1 MGTISQGHR
10 THSAKAIT
18 MGANMKTLFFAAILL
33 SLSCGSKSK
42 NSGGPD
48 GGLGGACTISDDC
61 SSAFNCAG
69 GTCQVSGSVGL
80 GGACYATRDCDNET
94 FCSPQGICAPTGSGP
109 EGTEC
114 ATAAEC
120 ERGLVCEVFGFGG
133 QCAVAGSSDL
143 GGACAGNGD
152 CIAGL
157 ACGPDDTCG
166 HPTVVYPPFTGVE
179 CAEDEASF
187 RTYFEVPRAGAA
199 IPDFYR
205 LPFPNDARVSAA
217 GELNMSD
224 FPRPGQSALG
234 VDIVDLYVEALVE
247 DFNGFSG
254 VASVLMRFSKELEF
268 DSVDTDSL
276 HYIDVTPGEPE
287 FGSDRARSWGYS
299 TGRRIYN
306 CQHLLTVAS
315 QPHEPLL
322 PGHTY
327 AVYLTTA
334 IRAKDGGSTVRDPDL
349 IAVLGATRPGDAD
362 LGHAWDAYTPFR
374 DYLADGSVNID
385 PATIAS
391 AAVFTVQDTTG
402 RMERL
407 AQAVEASAAPVL
419 KDLTLCDG
427 TNTSP
432 CEDSTGRGACSSPN
446 NDFHEIHGRY
456 SVPVYQAGTPPYET
470 PADGGGIV
478 EVGGVPQQVSS
489 VDVCFA
495 LTIPK
500 TTMPGGGWP
509 LSVYAHGTGGSFTG
523 AVQSGV
529 ATTLATAS
537 TPIAM
542 FSFDGVVH
550 GERRGAS
557 TRESDSLMFNVI
569 NPRAARDNNLQGA
582 VDVVQALRIPGI
594 GAQTLPG
601 AGSTSFDATS
611 VFYMGHSQGSNVG
624 VPAIATTDLASAA
637 VFSGA
642 GAFLTQGILTKTS
655 PVNAKAS
662 LEFLIG
668 EDLGTSHPV
677 MVIWQT
683 FFDSSD
689 TLHYGPLLIKRPPG
703 ALASKNIYMSWS
715 DSDTFSPEATLNSMA
730 RSIGLP
736 VADPLIKDI
745 SSGLTTRPVSANLAG
760 GDGVNRTA
768 ALYQYAPD
776 GFDGHFVALRN
787 AQAVS
792 DWINFLTSAVGGAAP
807 TVPVVP

>member
-1 MGTISQGHR
+1 
-10 THSAKAIT
+10 
-18 MGANMKTLFFAAILL
+18 MGANMKTIFFAAILL
-33 SLSCGSKSK
+33 SISCGSKSK
-42 NSGGPD
+42 KSGGPD
-48 GGLGGACTISDDC
+48 GGLGGTCTTSTEC
-61 SSAFNCAG
+61 SAAFICAG
-69 GTCQVSGSVGL
+69 GSCQLAGSVGL
-80 GGACYATRDCDNET
+80 GGSCYATRDCDDET

-120 ERGLVCEVFGFGG
+120 ERGLVCEVYGFGG
-133 QCAVAGSSDL
+133 QCSVAGSADIGES
-143 GGACAGNGD
+143 CAVNGD

-157 ACGPDDTCG
+157 ACGPDSTCG
-166 HPTVVYPPFTGVE
+166 HASVVYPPFTGVE

-187 RTYFEVPRAGAA
+187 RAFFEVPRAGAA

-205 LPFPNDARVSAA
+205 LPFPNDVRVSAA

-234 VDIVDLYVEALVE
+234 VDIVDLYVDALVE
-247 DFNGFSG
+247 DFTGFSG
-254 VASVLMRFSKELEF
+254 VAAVSIRFSKELEF
-268 DSVDTDSL
+268 DSVNTDSL
-276 HYIDVTPGEPE
+276 HYIDITPGAPE
-287 FGSDRARSWGYS
+287 FGQDRGRSWGYS
-299 TGRRIYN
+299 TGRRLYN
-306 CQHLLTVAS
+306 CQHLLTIAS
-315 QPHEPLL
+315 PSHQPLL

-334 IRAKDGGSTVRDPDL
+334 IRAKDGGSTVQDADL
-349 IAVLGATRPGDAD
+349 VAALGASRPADAD

-374 DYLADGSVNID
+374 DYLADGTVNIA
-385 PATIAS
+385 PNTIAA

-407 AQAVEASAAPVL
+407 AAAAQASAAPVL

-427 TNTSP
+427 ATTSP
-432 CEDSTGRGACSSPN
+432 CEDSTGRGACSAVS

-470 PADGGGIV
+470 PAEGGGIE

-495 LTIPK
+495 MTIPK
-500 TTMPGGGWP
+500 TTMPVAGWP

-557 TRESDSLMFNVI
+557 MRESDSLMFNVI

-601 AGSTSFDATS
+601 AGSTSFDTSS

-624 VPAIATTDLASAA
+624 VPAIATTELANAA

-642 GAFLTQGILTKTS
+642 GAYLTQGILTKTS

-668 EDLGTSHPV
+668 EELGNSHPV
-677 MVIWQT
+677 MVVWQT

-689 TLHYGPLLIKRPPG
+689 TLHYGPLLVRRPPG

-715 DSDTFSPEATLNSMA
+715 DSDTFSPEETLTVMA

-736 VADPLIKDI
+736 VADPVIKDI
-745 SSGLTTRPVSANLAG
+745 NAGLTTRPISANVAG
-760 GDGVNRTA
+760 GDAVNRTA
-768 ALYQYAPD
+768 ALYQYAPN

-787 AQAVS
+787 TQAVS
-792 DWINFLTSAVGGAAP
+792 DWINFLTSAVGGATP
-807 TVPVVP
+807 TVPAVP